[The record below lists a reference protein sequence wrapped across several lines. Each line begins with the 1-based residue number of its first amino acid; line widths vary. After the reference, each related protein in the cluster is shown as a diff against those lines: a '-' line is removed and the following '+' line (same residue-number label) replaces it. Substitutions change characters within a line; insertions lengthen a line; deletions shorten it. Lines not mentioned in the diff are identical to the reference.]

1 MGSASAI
8 KCVEACVV
16 ALPNANDICIIH
28 SPKGAW
34 QAGRRAGRKAGR
46 QLFLQVYNSMSSP
59 SSLCAGIHRPWEAE
73 GVTRNGSNLD
83 ASMQILFSTLRH
95 LEKSTRNP
103 RGFLIPYHV
112 ASDGLG
118 ICFAFLVCFMRPF
131 HIYLLLFPSVSRVCV
146 CCFPRP
152 SPNSRSDSRSY
163 SCSCCCA

>member
-16 ALPNANDICIIH
+16 ALPNASDIYIIH

-34 QAGRRAGRKAGR
+34 QAGR

-59 SSLCAGIHRPWEAE
+59 SSLCVGIHRPWDAE
-73 GVTRNGSNLD
+73 GETRNGSNLD

-146 CCFPRP
+146 CCFPC
-152 SPNSRSDSRSY
+152 SSSNSRSYSRSY

>member
-16 ALPNANDICIIH
+16 ALPNASDIYIIH

-34 QAGRRAGRKAGR
+34 QAGR

-59 SSLCAGIHRPWEAE
+59 SSLCAGIHRPWDAE
-73 GVTRNGSNLD
+73 GETRNGSNLD

-112 ASDGLG
+112 AKRWLRDLFCIFSLLYATFSYLFIIISIGLS
-118 ICFAFLVCFMRPF
+118 CMC
-131 HIYLLLFPSVSRVCV
+131 LLFP
-146 CCFPRP
+146 PP
-152 SPNSRSDSRSY
+152 LP
-163 SCSCCCA
+163 

>member
-1 MGSASAI
+1 
-8 KCVEACVV
+8 
-16 ALPNANDICIIH
+16 
-28 SPKGAW
+28 
-34 QAGRRAGRKAGR
+34 
-46 QLFLQVYNSMSSP
+46 MSSP
-59 SSLCAGIHRPWEAE
+59 SSLCVGIHRPWDAE
-73 GVTRNGSNLD
+73 GDTRNGSNLD

-152 SPNSRSDSRSY
+152 SPNSRSYSRSY
-163 SCSCCCA
+163 SCSCCCAWNRAEKLAQNVDVEMKFNLTFLLTQFCVSSESGFWPCIRVINEFIA

>member
-16 ALPNANDICIIH
+16 ALPNASDIYIIH

-34 QAGRRAGRKAGR
+34 QAGR

-59 SSLCAGIHRPWEAE
+59 SSLCVGIHRPWDAE
-73 GVTRNGSNLD
+73 GETRNGSNLD

-112 ASDGLG
+112 AKRWLRDLFCIFSLLYATFSYLFIIISIGLS
-118 ICFAFLVCFMRPF
+118 CMC
-131 HIYLLLFPSVSRVCV
+131 LLFP
-146 CCFPRP
+146 PP
-152 SPNSRSDSRSY
+152 LP
-163 SCSCCCA
+163 